1 MSTVTIVA
9 RKELIDLFRDRKT
22 VMIGL
27 LLMPLLFPAMI
38 LGIGSLAERK
48 ARTQLEST
56 LKLPVIGAEN
66 APNLLRFL
74 HGQNIEAQPAPK
86 DPDADVRA
94 QTYDAVLRIPSDF
107 GEHWRGSRSAQV
119 ELIYDSS
126 RDDSQIPVQRVRA
139 AIQ

>member
-1 MSTVTIVA
+1 MNTVTIVA

-107 GEHWRGSRSAQV
+107 GENWRNSRSAQV
-119 ELIYDSS
+119 TGS
-126 RDDSQIPVQRVRA
+126 RS
-139 AIQ
+139 